1 MENNMATV
9 DLDASI
15 RTGTGKGVAR
25 KIRRTGLIPASIYS
39 GGVLPT
45 LVTIDPLA
53 LTLAFQRTG
62 DPNTIVDIKVDGGEG
77 RSCLVKEVQ
86 RHPVSGAIRHV
97 DFYSVDAN
105 KEIVVDV
112 PVRTK
117 GRAIGTQMGGT
128 LRLIV
133 RSLTIRCL
141 SSNIPSV
148 IEVDVTDLD
157 IEQFIR
163 ASQIPVEESYKLVFK
178 ADFNIATVMKKRG

>member
-9 DLDASI
+9 NLEAST

-25 KIRRTGLIPASIYS
+25 KIRRTGLVPASIYS

-45 LVTIDPLA
+45 LITIDPLA
-53 LTLAFQRTG
+53 LSLAFQRTG
-62 DPNTIVDIKVDGGEG
+62 DPNTLVDIKVDGGKG
-77 RSCLVKEVQ
+77 TSCLVKEVQ

-97 DFYSVDAN
+97 DFYSLDAK

-117 GRAIGTQMGGT
+117 GRAIGTQMGGS

-133 RSLTIRCL
+133 RYLTIRCL
-141 SSNIPSV
+141 PSNIPSV
-148 IEVDVTDLD
+148 IEVDVTDLN

-163 ASQIPVEESYKLVFK
+163 ASELPAAEGYVLVFK
-178 ADFNIATVMKKRG
+178 ADFNVVTVTKNRG